1 MRQKLL
7 SVVTCLALC
16 LTLLP
21 AAALAADGPV
31 TYLQRGWNG
40 SAVTEELRTV
50 ETYTTIDSGT
60 TQWSDGWY
68 VASGQVT
75 IDRSGEPD
83 PDDQCVSVTGD
94 VYLILA
100 DACVLTIKAAIN
112 LEQGASLTIYGQ
124 SGDSGELNALIAS
137 EGIATSLT
145 LCGGNV
151 SATAD
156 AIDCAIGGTVDEN
169 SGGYIGNLSIYGG
182 AVTATSN
189 SGVAIFTGKGYG
201 SVNIYGGTVT
211 ASSGTGAAIGGVG
224 LIFSTGGGDGQ
235 DGGTVNIYGGTVFA
249 ASIYGAAIG
258 GGGTF
263 SLGGGRCNGGD
274 GGTVN
279 IRGGTV
285 FAASTYGAAIGGG
298 SGANGGSNGGP
309 GSCSIG
315 PGALVFASGGLAGI
329 QDTSQQDD
337 WQGTVFQG
345 ESGQVY
351 GNTVL
356 TADLTLPVSKT
367 ISSTTWPFADTI
379 TVDQG
384 QSLTIPQG
392 VTLTLGEGSTLDNTG
407 PVFIYGSLIGA
418 GGTITNPGNLRY
430 MATGVTLD
438 KTSLTL
444 APGETAELTYTITPD
459 TATDKRVTWSS
470 DNQAVAMVT
479 DGVVT
484 AVAPGS
490 ATITATA
497 ADGSGTTASCAVTVT
512 APSSGG
518 GWWGGSTPVYAVSL
532 ADAEHGVVTVTPRSA
547 AKGGTV
553 TVTATPHQ
561 GYELASLTA
570 ATSKGTEVELI
581 HQGGGSYTFSMPA
594 DNVTVSAVF
603 RLTLPFAD
611 VPDDA
616 WYADGVRYVYGR
628 GLMIGTTADTFDPQ
642 LTTSRAMVAA
652 ILWRSVGSPQASYTM
667 DFADVP
673 LGQWYTEAVRWAARD
688 GIVSGYGNGAFGPG
702 DPITREQLAVMLYRY
717 AQDRGYD
724 LSNGTGSGLTS
735 YTDAADVS
743 PWARPAMEW
752 ACGAGLITGTGDGS
766 TLSPQREATRAQTAA
781 LLMRFGQAY
790 PNW

>member
-1 MRQKLL
+1 M
-7 SVVTCLALC
+7 
-16 LTLLP
+16 
-21 AAALAADGPV
+21 
-31 TYLQRGWNG
+31 
-40 SAVTEELRTV
+40 
-50 ETYTTIDSGT
+50 
-60 TQWSDGWY
+60 
-68 VASGQVT
+68 ASGQVT

-83 PDDQCVSVTGD
+83 PDDRCVSVTGD

-100 DACVLTIKAAIN
+100 DACILTIKAAIN

-201 SVNIYGGTVT
+201 SVNIYGGTV
-211 ASSGTGAAIGGVG
+211 
-224 LIFSTGGGDGQ
+224 
-235 DGGTVNIYGGTVFA
+235 FA

-263 SLGGGRCNGGD
+263 SLGGGGCNGGD

-279 IRGGTV
+279 IHGGTV
-285 FAASTYGAAIGGG
+285 FASSTYDAAIGGAI
-298 SGANGGSNGGP
+298 GAGGSDGGP

-329 QDTSQQDD
+329 QDTSQQDA
-337 WQGTVFQG
+337 WQGAVFQG

-356 TADLTLPVSKT
+356 TSDLTLPVSKT
-367 ISSTTWPFADTI
+367 ISSTTHTFAGTI
-379 TVDQG
+379 TVGQA

-407 PVFIYGSLIGA
+407 PVFIYGSLIEA
-418 GGTITNPGNLRY
+418 GGTVTNPGNLRY
-430 MATGVTLD
+430 MATDVTLD

-444 APGETAELTYTITPD
+444 APGETAELTYAITPD

-470 DNQAVAMVT
+470 DNQAVATVA

-512 APSSGG
+512 APPSSGG

-532 ADAEHGVVTVTPRSA
+532 ADAEHGVVTVTPKSA

-553 TVTATPHQ
+553 TVTATPTRDMSWPPSPPPPPRAR
-561 GYELASLTA
+561 GWSWSTRTA
-570 ATSKGTEVELI
+570 AAT
-581 HQGGGSYTFSMPA
+581 
-594 DNVTVSAVF
+594 
-603 RLTLPFAD
+603 PF
-611 VPDDA
+611 PCPP
-616 WYADGVRYVYGR
+616 
-628 GLMIGTTADTFDPQ
+628 TT
-642 LTTSRAMVAA
+642 
-652 ILWRSVGSPQASYTM
+652 
-667 DFADVP
+667 
-673 LGQWYTEAVRWAARD
+673 
-688 GIVSGYGNGAFGPG
+688 
-702 DPITREQLAVMLYRY
+702 
-717 AQDRGYD
+717 
-724 LSNGTGSGLTS
+724 
-735 YTDAADVS
+735 
-743 PWARPAMEW
+743 
-752 ACGAGLITGTGDGS
+752 
-766 TLSPQREATRAQTAA
+766 
-781 LLMRFGQAY
+781 
-790 PNW
+790 

>member
-83 PDDQCVSVTGD
+83 PDDRCVSVTGD

-211 ASSGTGAAIGGVG
+211 ASSGTGAAIGG
-224 LIFSTGGGDGQ
+224 GG
-235 DGGTVNIYGGTVFA
+235 
-249 ASIYGAAIG
+249 
-258 GGGTF
+258 
-263 SLGGGRCNGGD
+263 
-274 GGTVN
+274 
-279 IRGGTV
+279 
-285 FAASTYGAAIGGG
+285 
-298 SGANGGSNGGP
+298 GANGGSDGGP

-329 QDTSQQDD
+329 QDTSQQDA
-337 WQGTVFQG
+337 WQGAVFQG

-356 TADLTLPVSKT
+356 TSDLTLPVSKT
-367 ISSTTWPFADTI
+367 ISSTTHTFADTI
-379 TVDQG
+379 TVGQA

-407 PVFIYGSLIGA
+407 PVFIYGSLIEA
-418 GGTITNPGNLRY
+418 GGTVTNPGNLRY

-444 APGETAELTYTITPD
+444 APGETAELTYAITPD
-459 TATDKRVTWSS
+459 TDTDKRVTWSS
-470 DNQAVAMVT
+470 DNQAVATVA

-512 APSSGG
+512 APPSSGG

-581 HQGGGSYTFSMPA
+581 HQDGGSYTFSMPA
-594 DNVTVSAVF
+594 DDVTVSAVF

-628 GLMIGTTADTFDPQ
+628 GLMTGTAADTFDPQ

-652 ILWRSVGSPQASYTM
+652 ILWRSVGSPQASYAM

-673 LGQWYTEAVRWAARD
+673 LGQWYTEAIRWAARD

-702 DPITREQLAVMLYRY
+702 DPITREQLAAMLYRY

-735 YTDAADVS
+735 YTDADDVS
-743 PWARPAMEW
+743 PWALQAMEW

-766 TLSPQREATRAQTAA
+766 TLSPQGEATRTQAAA

-790 PNW
+790 PHW

>member
-83 PDDQCVSVTGD
+83 PDDRCVSVTGD

-156 AIDCAIGGTVDEN
+156 TIDCAIGGTVDEN

-182 AVTATSN
+182 AVTATSD

-201 SVNIYGGTVT
+201 SVNIYGGTV
-211 ASSGTGAAIGGVG
+211 
-224 LIFSTGGGDGQ
+224 
-235 DGGTVNIYGGTVFA
+235 FA
-249 ASIYGAAIG
+249 ASTFGAAIG

-263 SLGGGRCNGGD
+263 SMDNSICNGGD
-274 GGTVN
+274 GGTAN

-285 FAASTYGAAIGGG
+285 FATSTAGAAIGGG
-298 SGANGGSNGGP
+298 SGANGGSDGGP

-315 PGALVFASGGLAGI
+315 PGALVFASGGLADI
-329 QDTSQQDD
+329 QDTSQQDA

-351 GNTVL
+351 GGTVL
-356 TADLTLPVSKT
+356 TSDLTLPISKT
-367 ISSTTWPFADTI
+367 ISSTTHTFADTI
-379 TVDQG
+379 TVGQD

-392 VTLTLGEGSTLDNTG
+392 VTLTLEDGSTLDNTG
-407 PVFIYGSLIGA
+407 PVFIYGSLIEA
-418 GGTITNPGNLRY
+418 GGTVTNPGNLRY

-444 APGETAELTYTITPD
+444 APGETAELTYAITPD

-470 DNQAVAMVT
+470 DNQAVATVA

-512 APSSGG
+512 APPSSGG

-581 HQGGGSYTFSMPA
+581 HQGDGSYTFSMPA
-594 DNVTVSAVF
+594 DDVTVSAVF

-611 VPDDA
+611 VPNDA
-616 WYADGVRYVYGR
+616 WYADGVRYIYGR
-628 GLMIGTTADTFDPQ
+628 GLMTGTAADAFDPQ

-652 ILWRSVGSPQASYTM
+652 ILWRSVGSPQASYAM

-673 LGQWYTEAVRWAARD
+673 LGQWYTEAIRWAARD

-724 LSNGTGSGLTS
+724 LSNGTDSGLTS
-735 YTDAADVS
+735 YTDADDVS
-743 PWARPAMEW
+743 PWALQAMEW

-766 TLSPQREATRAQTAA
+766 TLSPQGEATRSQAAA

-790 PNW
+790 PDW

>member
-1 MRQKLL
+1 MRQKFL

-83 PDDQCVSVTGD
+83 PDDRCVSVTGD
-94 VYLILA
+94 VYLSLA

-201 SVNIYGGTVT
+201 SVNIYGGTV
-211 ASSGTGAAIGGVG
+211 
-224 LIFSTGGGDGQ
+224 
-235 DGGTVNIYGGTVFA
+235 FA

-263 SLGGGRCNGGD
+263 SLGGGGCNGGD

-279 IRGGTV
+279 IHGGTV
-285 FAASTYGAAIGGG
+285 FASSTYDAAIGGAI
-298 SGANGGSNGGP
+298 GAGGSDGGP

-315 PGALVFASGGLAGI
+315 PGALVFASGGLADI
-329 QDTSQQDD
+329 QDTSQQDA
-337 WQGTVFQG
+337 WQGAVFQG

-356 TADLTLPVSKT
+356 TSDLTLPVSKT
-367 ISSTTWPFADTI
+367 ISSTTHTFAGTI
-379 TVDQG
+379 TVGQA

-407 PVFIYGSLIGA
+407 PVFIYGSLIEA
-418 GGTITNPGNLRY
+418 GGTVTNPGNLRY

-444 APGETAELTYTITPD
+444 APGETAELTYAITPD

-470 DNQAVAMVT
+470 DNQAVATVA

-512 APSSGG
+512 A
-518 GWWGGSTPVYAVSL
+518 
-532 ADAEHGVVTVTPRSA
+532 
-547 AKGGTV
+547 
-553 TVTATPHQ
+553 TPHQ

-581 HQGGGSYTFSMPA
+581 HQDGGSYTFSMPA
-594 DNVTVSAVF
+594 DDVTVSAVF
-603 RLTLPFAD
+603 RLTPPFAD

-628 GLMIGTTADTFDPQ
+628 GLMTGTSADTFDPQ

-652 ILWRSVGSPQASYTM
+652 ILWRSVGSPQASYAM

-673 LGQWYTEAVRWAARD
+673 LGQWYTEAIRWAARD

-724 LSNGTGSGLTS
+724 LSTGTGSGLTS
-735 YTDAADVS
+735 YTDADDVS
-743 PWARPAMEW
+743 PWALQAMEW

-766 TLSPQREATRAQTAA
+766 TLSPQGEATRAQAAA

-790 PNW
+790 PDW

>member
-1 MRQKLL
+1 MRQKFL

-83 PDDQCVSVTGD
+83 SDDQCVSVTGD

-211 ASSGTGAAIGGVG
+211 ASSGTGAAIGG
-224 LIFSTGGGDGQ
+224 
-235 DGGTVNIYGGTVFA
+235 
-249 ASIYGAAIG
+249 
-258 GGGTF
+258 
-263 SLGGGRCNGGD
+263 
-274 GGTVN
+274 
-279 IRGGTV
+279 
-285 FAASTYGAAIGGG
+285 G
-298 SGANGGSNGGP
+298 SGANGGSDGGP

-329 QDTSQQDD
+329 QDTSQQDA
-337 WQGTVFQG
+337 WQGAVFQG

-356 TADLTLPVSKT
+356 TSDLTLPVSKT
-367 ISSTTWPFADTI
+367 ISLTTHTFAGTI
-379 TVDQG
+379 TVGRD

-407 PVFIYGSLIGA
+407 PVFIYGSLIEA
-418 GGTITNPGNLRY
+418 GGTVTNPGNLRY

-444 APGETAELTYTITPD
+444 APGETAELTYAITPD

-470 DNQAVAMVT
+470 DNQAVATVA

-512 APSSGG
+512 APPSSGG
-518 GWWGGSTPVYAVSL
+518 GWWGGSTPVYALSL
-532 ADAEHGVVTVTPRSA
+532 ADAEHGVVTVTPKSA

-570 ATSKGTEVELI
+570 ATSKGTEVELV
-581 HQGGGSYTFSMPA
+581 HQDGGSYTFSMPA
-594 DNVTVSAVF
+594 DDVTVSAVF
-603 RLTLPFAD
+603 RLILPFAD

-628 GLMIGTTADTFDPQ
+628 GLMTGTAADTFDPQ

-652 ILWRSVGSPQASYTM
+652 ILWRSVGSPQASYAI

-702 DPITREQLAVMLYRY
+702 DPITREQLAVMLHRY

-724 LSNGTGSGLTS
+724 LSNGTDSGLTS
-735 YTDAADVS
+735 YTDADNVS
-743 PWARPAMEW
+743 PWALQAMEW

-766 TLSPQREATRAQTAA
+766 ALSPQGETTRAQAAA

-790 PNW
+790 PDW